1 VASDF
6 ENGVSLG
13 EMAEADVLA
22 RIFPRL
28 PESTSTLLGPGDDA
42 AVVAAP
48 DGRFVV
54 TTDMMVEGP
63 DFRREFSSAE
73 DIGFKIAAVN
83 LADVAA
89 MGATP
94 TALVVALGAPA
105 ETDVAVLESIADGLR
120 LACESLAP
128 SCGVVGGDLS
138 SAPVLTL
145 SVTAFGDL
153 AGREP
158 LTRSGAR
165 PGDVIAVAGELGA
178 AGIGL
183 EMLFAAEG
191 PDEFSQVGQN
201 PLTRAQLRPH
211 PPIAL
216 GVTAAVTGATAAM
229 DVSDGL
235 VLDASR
241 IAKASGV
248 SMVFDELGIAQCAA
262 QIAVE
267 ALKQGFSDDEI
278 VEHVLYSGESHAL
291 LTTFPI
297 DQVLP
302 LGFTPIGTVIAQA
315 AEPVYFGNRPLPIR
329 GWNPFSY

>member
-1 VASDF
+1 MVPDF

-28 PESTSTLLGPGDDA
+28 PESASTLLGPGDDA
-42 AVVAAP
+42 AVIAAP

-63 DFRREFSSAE
+63 DFRQEWSSPQ
-73 DIGFKIAAVN
+73 DIGYKIAAVN

-89 MGATP
+89 MGAAP

-105 ETDVAVLESIADGLR
+105 ETDIVVLEGIADGLR
-120 LACESLAP
+120 QACEELAP
-128 SCGVVGGDLS
+128 GCGVVGGDLS
-138 SAPVLTL
+138 SAPALTL

-153 AGREP
+153 SGREP
-158 LTRSGAR
+158 LTRSGAK
-165 PGDVIAVAGELGA
+165 PGDIVAVAGELGA

-183 EMLFAAEG
+183 EMLFGAQAAEEIAEVVASPLG
-191 PDEFSQVGQN
+191 SAQV
-201 PLTRAQLRPH
+201 RPK
-211 PPIAL
+211 PPIAA
-216 GVTAAVTGATAAM
+216 GVSAATVGATAAM

-241 IAKASGV
+241 MAKASDISV
-248 SMVFDELGIAQCAA
+248 VFDELGIAKCAA
-262 QIAVE
+262 QIAIE
-267 ALKQGFSDDEI
+267 ALKHGFSDDEI

-291 LTTFPI
+291 LVTFPA
-297 DQVLP
+297 DQVVP
-302 LGFTPIGTVIAQA
+302 MGFTPIGKVIAREA
-315 AEPVYFGNRPLPIR
+315 VLIYLGSRPLPIR

>member
-1 VASDF
+1 MVPDF

-42 AVVAAP
+42 AVIAAP

-63 DFRREFSSAE
+63 DFRQEWSSSQ
-73 DIGFKIAAVN
+73 DIGYKIAAVN

-105 ETDVAVLESIADGLR
+105 ETDIAVLEGIADGLR
-120 LACESLAP
+120 QACEELAP
-128 SCGVVGGDLS
+128 GCGVVGGDLS
-138 SAPVLTL
+138 SAPALTL

-153 AGREP
+153 DGREP
-158 LTRSGAR
+158 LKRSGAT
-165 PGDVIAVAGELGA
+165 PGDIVALAGELGA

-183 EMLFAAEG
+183 EMLFGAEG
-191 PDEFSQVGQN
+191 ADEIAEVVSSPLGSAQV
-201 PLTRAQLRPH
+201 RPK
-211 PPIAL
+211 PPIAA
-216 GVTAAVTGATAAM
+216 GVSAAMIGATAAM

-241 IAKASGV
+241 MAKASGV
-248 SMVFDELGIAQCAA
+248 SIVFDELGIAKCAA
-262 QIAVE
+262 QIAIE
-267 ALKQGFSDDEI
+267 ALKRGFSDDEI

-291 LTTFPI
+291 LVTFPA
-297 DQVLP
+297 DQVVP
-302 LGFTPIGTVIAQA
+302 MGFTPIGKVISRE
-315 AEPVYFGNRPLPIR
+315 AEPIYFGSRALPVR
-329 GWNPFSY
+329 GWNPFSF

>member
-1 VASDF
+1 
-6 ENGVSLG
+6 
-13 EMAEADVLA
+13 MPEADVLA

-28 PESTSTLLGPGDDA
+28 PQSSSTLLGPGDDA
-42 AVVAAP
+42 AVIAAP

-63 DFRREFSSAE
+63 DFRTDWSTPE
-73 DIGFKIAAVN
+73 DIGFKIGAVN

-89 MGATP
+89 MGARP
-94 TALVVALGAPA
+94 TALVVALGAPSD
-105 ETDVAVLESIADGLR
+105 TDISVLEGIADGLR

-128 SCGVVGGDLS
+128 GCGVVGGDLS
-138 SAPVLTL
+138 SAQTITL

-153 AGREP
+153 ESRAP
-158 LTRSGAR
+158 LTRSGAK

-183 EMLFAAEG
+183 EMFFAAEG
-191 PDEFSQVGQN
+191 EAEIAAVREN
-201 PLTRAQLRPH
+201 PLGAAQVRPH
-211 PPIAL
+211 PPISL
-216 GVTAAVTGATAAM
+216 GVTASTTGATAAM

-241 IAKASGV
+241 IAAASGV
-248 SMVFDELGIAQCAA
+248 SLVFDELGIATCAA
-262 QIAVE
+262 KIARD
-267 ALKQGFSDDEI
+267 ALAAGLSDEDI

-291 LTTFPI
+291 LATFPA

-302 LGFTPIGTVIAQA
+302 LGFTPIGVVIAKA
-315 AEPVYFGNRPLPIR
+315 SDPVYFGNRPLAVR

>member
-1 VASDF
+1 V
-6 ENGVSLG
+6 
-13 EMAEADVLA
+13 
-22 RIFPRL
+22 I
-28 PESTSTLLGPGDDA
+28 
-42 AVVAAP
+42 AAP

-63 DFRREFSSAE
+63 DFRADWSSPE

-89 MGATP
+89 MGARP

-105 ETDVAVLESIADGLR
+105 HTDISVLEGIADGLR
-120 LACESLAP
+120 LACQTLAP
-128 SCGVVGGDLS
+128 GCGVVGGDLS
-138 SAPVLTL
+138 SAPALTL

-153 AGREP
+153 EGREP
-158 LTRSGAR
+158 VKRSGAR
-165 PGDVIAVAGELGA
+165 PGDIIAVAGQLGA

-183 EMLFAAEG
+183 ELLFAAEG
-191 PDEFSQVGQN
+191 PDEVTAVREN
-201 PLTRAQLRPH
+201 PLGRAQLRPH
-211 PPIAL
+211 PPISL
-216 GVTAAVTGATAAM
+216 GVRAAVTGATAAM

-241 IAKASGV
+241 IAQASGV
-248 SMVFDELGIAQCAA
+248 SLVFDELSIAQCAA

-267 ALKQGFSDDEI
+267 ALKQGMSDDDI

-291 LTTFPI
+291 LTTFPA
-297 DQVLP
+297 DQVVP
-302 LGFTPIGTVIAQA
+302 LGFTHIGVVIEKSSQ
-315 AEPVYFGNRPLPIR
+315 PVYFGARALQIR

>member
-1 VASDF
+1 VAQSS

-28 PESTSTLLGPGDDA
+28 PDSDSTILGRGDDA
-42 AVVAAP
+42 AVIAAP

-63 DFRREFSSAE
+63 DFRQDWSSPE

-89 MGATP
+89 MGARP
-94 TALVVALGAPA
+94 TALVVALGAPP
-105 ETDVAVLESIADGLR
+105 ETGIAVLEGIADGLR
-120 LACESLAP
+120 LACQTLAP
-128 SCGVVGGDLS
+128 GCGVVGGDLS
-138 SAPVLTL
+138 SAPALTL

-153 AGREP
+153 EGREP
-158 LTRSGAR
+158 VKRSGAR

-178 AGIGL
+178 AGMGL

-191 PDEFSQVGQN
+191 DAHIDEVTASVLG
-201 PLTRAQLRPH
+201 RAQVRPH
-211 PPIAL
+211 PPIAQ
-216 GVTAAVTGATAAM
+216 GVTAAITGATAAM

-241 IAKASGV
+241 LAKASGV
-248 SMVFDELGIAQCAA
+248 TLVFDEIGIAQCASTV
-262 QIAVE
+262 AVE
-267 ALKQGFSDDEI
+267 ALKQGFTEDEI
-278 VEHVLYSGESHAL
+278 VDHVLYSGESHAL
-291 LTTFPI
+291 LMTFPA

-302 LGFTPIGTVIAQA
+302 LGFTPIGVVTEQV
-315 AEPVYFGNRPLPIR
+315 AEPVYFGNRPLPVR

>member
-1 VASDF
+1 
-6 ENGVSLG
+6 
-13 EMAEADVLA
+13 MAEADVLA

-28 PESTSTLLGPGDDA
+28 PESDSTILGPGDDA
-42 AVVAAP
+42 AVIAAP

-63 DFRREFSSAE
+63 DFRQDWSSPE
-73 DIGFKIAAVN
+73 DIGFKIGAVN

-89 MGATP
+89 MGARP

-105 ETDVAVLESIADGLR
+105 ETDISVLEGVADGLR
-120 LACESLAP
+120 LACETLAP
-128 SCGVVGGDLS
+128 GCGVVGGDLS
-138 SAPVLTL
+138 SAPALTL

-153 AGREP
+153 EGREP
-158 LTRSGAR
+158 LTRSGAQ
-165 PGDVIAVAGELGA
+165 PGDVIAIAGELGA

-183 EMLFAAEG
+183 ELLFAAEG
-191 PDEFSQVGQN
+191 AGEISQLAQSLLG
-201 PLTRAQLRPH
+201 RAQLRPH

-216 GVTAAVTGATAAM
+216 GVSAATAGATAAM

-241 IAKASGV
+241 IAKASRV
-248 SMVFDELGIAQCAA
+248 SLVFDELGIAQCAA
-262 QIAVE
+262 QIAAE
-267 ALKQGFSDDEI
+267 ALAQGLSEEDI
-278 VEHVLYSGESHAL
+278 IEHVLYSGESHAL
-291 LTTFPI
+291 LTTFPA

-302 LGFTPIGTVIAQA
+302 LGFTPIGRVIEQTSEA
-315 AEPVYFGNRPLPIR
+315 VYFGNRPLPVR

>member
-1 VASDF
+1 
-6 ENGVSLG
+6 
-13 EMAEADVLA
+13 MAEADVLA

-28 PESTSTLLGPGDDA
+28 PESDSTILGPGDDA
-42 AVVAAP
+42 AVIAAP

-63 DFRREFSSAE
+63 DFRQDWSSPE
-73 DIGFKIAAVN
+73 DIGFKIGAVN

-89 MGATP
+89 MGARP

-105 ETDVAVLESIADGLR
+105 ETDISVLEGIADGLR
-120 LACESLAP
+120 LACVTLAP
-128 SCGVVGGDLS
+128 GCGVVGGDLS
-138 SAPVLTL
+138 SAPALTL

-153 AGREP
+153 DGREP
-158 LTRSGAR
+158 LTRSGAQ

-183 EMLFAAEG
+183 ELLFAAEG
-191 PDEFSQVGQN
+191 ADEITQLSTG
-201 PLTRAQLRPH
+201 LLGRAQLRPH

-216 GVTAAVTGATAAM
+216 GVSAATTGATAAM

-248 SMVFDELGIAQCAA
+248 SLVFDELGIAQCAA
-262 QIAVE
+262 QIATE
-267 ALKQGFSDDEI
+267 ALAQGLSEEDI
-278 VEHVLYSGESHAL
+278 IEHVLYSGESHAL
-291 LTTFPI
+291 LTTFPA

-302 LGFTPIGTVIAQA
+302 LGFTPVGRVIEQTN
-315 AEPVYFGNRPLPIR
+315 EPVYFGNRSLPVR

>member
-1 VASDF
+1 MAESS

-28 PESTSTLLGPGDDA
+28 PKSDSTILGPGDDA
-42 AVVAAP
+42 AVIAAP

-63 DFRREFSSAE
+63 DFRQDWSSPE
-73 DIGFKIAAVN
+73 DIGFKIGAVN

-89 MGATP
+89 MGARP
-94 TALVVALGAPA
+94 TALVVALGAPP
-105 ETDVAVLESIADGLR
+105 ETDISVLEGIADGLR
-120 LACESLAP
+120 LACETLAP
-128 SCGVVGGDLS
+128 GCGVVGGDLS
-138 SAPVLTL
+138 SAPALTL

-153 AGREP
+153 EGREP
-158 LTRSGAR
+158 LTRSGAQ
-165 PGDVIAVAGELGA
+165 PGDVIAIAGELGA

-183 EMLFAAEG
+183 ELFFAAHDAAEIA
-191 PDEFSQVGQN
+191 ELAEN
-201 PLTRAQLRPH
+201 PLGRAQLRPH
-211 PPIAL
+211 PPISL
-216 GVTAAVTGATAAM
+216 GVSAAVTGATAAM

-241 IAKASGV
+241 LARASGV
-248 SMVFDELGIAQCAA
+248 SLVFDELGIARCAA
-262 QIAVE
+262 LIAVE
-267 ALKQGFSDDEI
+267 ALKQGLSDDDI

-291 LTTFPI
+291 LTTFPA
-297 DQVLP
+297 DQVVP
-302 LGFTPIGTVIAQA
+302 LGFMPVGVVIEQA
-315 AEPVYFGNRPLPIR
+315 GEPVYFGNKPLQIR

>member
-1 VASDF
+1 
-6 ENGVSLG
+6 
-13 EMAEADVLA
+13 MAEADVLA

-28 PESTSTLLGPGDDA
+28 PESDSTILGPGDDA
-42 AVVAAP
+42 AVIAAP

-63 DFRREFSSAE
+63 DFRQNWSSPE
-73 DIGFKIAAVN
+73 DIGFKIGAVN

-89 MGATP
+89 MGARP

-105 ETDVAVLESIADGLR
+105 DTHISVLEGIADGLR
-120 LACESLAP
+120 LACEALAP

-153 AGREP
+153 EGREP
-158 LTRSGAR
+158 LTRSGAQ
-165 PGDVIAVAGELGA
+165 PGDIIAVAGELGA

-191 PDEFSQVGQN
+191 ADEVSQVTDN
-201 PLTRAQLRPH
+201 PLGRAQVRPH

-216 GVTAAVTGATAAM
+216 GVTAAITGATAAM

-241 IAKASGV
+241 IAKASRV
-248 SMVFDELGIAQCAA
+248 SLVFDELGIAQCAA
-262 QIAVE
+262 QIARA
-267 ALKQGFSDDEI
+267 ALQHGFSDDEI

-291 LTTFPI
+291 LTTFPA
-297 DQVLP
+297 DQVVP
-302 LGFTPIGTVIAQA
+302 LGFAPIGRVIEQA
-315 AEPVYFGNRPLPIR
+315 SEPVYFGNRALAIR

>member
-1 VASDF
+1 
-6 ENGVSLG
+6 
-13 EMAEADVLA
+13 MPEADVLA

-28 PESTSTLLGPGDDA
+28 PQSSSALLGPGDDA
-42 AVVAAP
+42 AVIAAP

-63 DFRREFSSAE
+63 DFRTDWSTPE

-89 MGATP
+89 MGARP
-94 TALVVALGAPA
+94 TALVVALGAPSD
-105 ETDVAVLESIADGLR
+105 TNISVLEGIADGLR
-120 LACESLAP
+120 LACETLAP
-128 SCGVVGGDLS
+128 GCGVVGGDLS
-138 SAPVLTL
+138 SAATITL

-153 AGREP
+153 EGREP
-158 LTRSGAR
+158 LTRSGAQ
-165 PGDVIAVAGELGA
+165 PGDVVAVAGELGA

-183 EMLFAAEG
+183 ELFFAAEG
-191 PDEFSQVGQN
+191 VDEIASVREN
-201 PLTRAQLRPH
+201 PLGAAQVRPH

-216 GVTAAVTGATAAM
+216 GATAAVTGATAAM

-241 IAKASGV
+241 IAAASNV
-248 SMVFDELGIAQCAA
+248 SLAFDEVGIAQCAT
-262 QIAVE
+262 QIARE
-267 ALKQGFSDDEI
+267 ALKAGLSDEDI
-278 VEHVLYSGESHAL
+278 IEHVLYSGESHAL
-291 LTTFPI
+291 LTTFRA

-302 LGFTPIGTVIAQA
+302 LGFTRIGTVVEKA
-315 AEPVYFGNRPLPIR
+315 AEPVYFGSRPLTIR

>member
-1 VASDF
+1 
-6 ENGVSLG
+6 
-13 EMAEADVLA
+13 MAEADVLA

-28 PESTSTLLGPGDDA
+28 PESDSTILGPGDDA
-42 AVVAAP
+42 AVIAAP

-63 DFRREFSSAE
+63 DFRQDWSSPE
-73 DIGFKIAAVN
+73 DIGFKIGAVN

-89 MGATP
+89 MGARP

-105 ETDVAVLESIADGLR
+105 ETDISVLEGVADGLR
-120 LACESLAP
+120 LACETLAP
-128 SCGVVGGDLS
+128 GCGVVGGDLS
-138 SAPVLTL
+138 SAPALTL

-153 AGREP
+153 EGREP
-158 LTRSGAR
+158 LTRSGAQ

-183 EMLFAAEG
+183 ELLFAAEG
-191 PDEFSQVGQN
+191 AGEISQLAQSLLG
-201 PLTRAQLRPH
+201 RAQLRPH

-216 GVTAAVTGATAAM
+216 GVSAATTGATAAM

-241 IAKASGV
+241 IAKASRV
-248 SMVFDELGIAQCAA
+248 SLVFDELGIAQCAA
-262 QIAVE
+262 QIAAE
-267 ALKQGFSDDEI
+267 ALAQGLSEEDI
-278 VEHVLYSGESHAL
+278 IEHVLYSGESHAL
-291 LTTFPI
+291 LTTFPA

-302 LGFTPIGTVIAQA
+302 LGFTPIGRVIEQTSEA
-315 AEPVYFGNRPLPIR
+315 VYFGNRPLPVR

>member
-1 VASDF
+1 MAPDF

-13 EMAEADVLA
+13 EMPEADVLA

-42 AVVAAP
+42 AVIAAP

-63 DFRREFSSAE
+63 DFRQDWSSPE
-73 DIGFKIAAVN
+73 DIGFKIGAVN

-105 ETDVAVLESIADGLR
+105 ETDISVLEGIADGLR
-120 LACESLAP
+120 LACETLAP
-128 SCGVVGGDLS
+128 GCGVVGGDLS
-138 SAPVLTL
+138 SAPALTL

-153 AGREP
+153 DGRAP
-158 LTRSGAR
+158 LTRSGAQ

-191 PDEFSQVGQN
+191 ADEVGEVAQS
-201 PLTRAQLRPH
+201 PLGRAQLRPH
-211 PPIAL
+211 PPISL
-216 GVTAAVTGATAAM
+216 GVSAARTGATAAM

-248 SMVFDELGIAQCAA
+248 SLVFDELGIAQCAA

-267 ALKQGFSDDEI
+267 ALAQGLSEEDI
-278 VEHVLYSGESHAL
+278 IEHVLYSGESHAL
-291 LTTFPI
+291 LTTFPA
-297 DQVLP
+297 DQVVP
-302 LGFTPIGTVIAQA
+302 MGFTPIGRVIEKA
-315 AEPVYFGNRPLPIR
+315 AESVYFGSRPLTIR